1 MKRLHRVL
9 LRLLALS
16 CSVLALLALPAGAEP
31 FPAKPI
37 RWIVAGPAGGSLDVI
52 ARSMQE
58 VLRADLRQPII
69 IDNRAGAGG
78 TIAANEVAKSA
89 PDGHTWLLGFNGPLA
104 FAPHLYRNL
113 PYLPLRDLAPVAM
126 TTAQPNLIAGGST
139 FPAGNVRELIDVL
152 RAGPGKYAYASVGNG
167 SSSHLTMEHFKA
179 LTGTT
184 LLHVPFNGGGLP
196 AIQALVSGDAHII
209 ATVPTTLMPQ
219 IAAGRMK
226 PIAVTGATRYAL
238 LPDVPTVAESGIRE
252 LRGFEASAWNGVLVT
267 AATPRAMIERIN
279 RAVNAAL
286 TDPQVRS
293 RLKAAGLEPVGGTPE
308 QFRQRITDES
318 AKWAPVIRSSGA
330 RLD

>member
-1 MKRLHRVL
+1 MMRVL
-9 LRLLALS
+9 APA
-16 CSVLALLALPAGAEP
+16 CTVLALLALPAGAEP

-37 RWIVAGPAGGSLDVI
+37 RWIIAGPAGGSLDVI

-69 IDNRAGAGG
+69 IDNRAAAGG

-113 PYLPLRDLAPVAM
+113 PYQPLRDLAPVAM
-126 TTAQPNLIAGGST
+126 TTAQPNLIAIGSS
-139 FPAGNVRELIDVL
+139 FPAGTLRELVDVL
-152 RAGPGKYAYASVGNG
+152 RASPGKYAYASVGNG
-167 SSSHLTMEHFKA
+167 SSSHLTVEHFKA

-184 LLHVPFNGGGLP
+184 ILHVPFNGGGLP

-226 PIAVTGATRYAL
+226 AIAVTGATRYAL
-238 LPDVPTVAESGIRE
+238 LPDVPTVAESGVKV
-252 LRGFEASAWNGVLVT
+252 LRGFEATAWNGVLV
-267 AATPRAMIERIN
+267 AAGTPRATVERIN

-286 TDPQVRS
+286 NDPQVRA

-308 QFRQRITDES
+308 QFGQRIVDEAS
-318 AKWAPVIRSSGA
+318 RWAPVIRSTGA

>member
-1 MKRLHRVL
+1 MKRVQRVL
-9 LRLLALS
+9 QRVLAPA
-16 CSVLALLALPAGAEP
+16 CAVLALLALPAGAEP

-37 RWIVAGPAGGSLDVI
+37 RWIIAGPAGGSLDVI

-69 IDNRAGAGG
+69 IDNRAAAGG
-78 TIAANEVAKSA
+78 TIATNEVAKSA

-113 PYLPLRDLAPVAM
+113 PYQPQRDLAPVAM
-126 TTAQPNLIAGGST
+126 TTAQPNLIAIGSS
-139 FPAGNVRELIDVL
+139 FPAGTLRELVDAL
-152 RAGPGKYAYASVGNG
+152 RASTGKYAYASVGNG

-184 LLHVPFNGGGLP
+184 ILHVPFNGGGLP

-226 PIAVTGATRYAL
+226 AIAVTGATRYAL
-238 LPDVPTVAESGIRE
+238 LPDVPTAAESGVKE
-252 LRGFEASAWNGVLVT
+252 LRGFEATAWNGVLV
-267 AATPRAMIERIN
+267 AAGTPRATVERIN

-286 TDPQVRS
+286 NNPQVRA

-308 QFRQRITDES
+308 QFGRRIADEAS
-318 AKWAPVIRSSGA
+318 KWAPVIKSTGA